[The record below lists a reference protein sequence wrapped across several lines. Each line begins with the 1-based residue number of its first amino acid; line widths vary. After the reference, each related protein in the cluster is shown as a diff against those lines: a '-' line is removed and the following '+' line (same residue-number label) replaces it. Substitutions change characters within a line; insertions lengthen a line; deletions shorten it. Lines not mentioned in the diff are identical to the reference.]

1 MASGKRASMREGPL
15 AALFRKTED
24 DAKQADGASEAAAG
38 EDIAAA
44 DATASEEAASPS
56 RAPAPAP
63 TPVQEIPAR
72 EAPHPS
78 LAHPSGPIE
87 DDEVV
92 IPTPQDR
99 LRSAFSSDLPEN
111 FMDAPE
117 PATPAG
123 GSGSGSGRRAQSDDD
138 VFARADAGERGT
150 PFGQA
155 KPAGQPVIRVVGVGG
170 GGSNAVNRMV
180 EAQVVGVEF
189 LAINTDLQS
198 LQESSADITLHI
210 GANLTRGLGSGSDPD
225 LGRAAA
231 MEDYDRIKALLKGS
245 DMIFVAA
252 GAGGGTG
259 TGAAPIVARIA
270 VELGAL
276 TVGIVTK
283 PFGFEGS
290 RRRDQAEVG
299 IQALKDEVDTLIV
312 VPNNRL
318 LSVLDKH
325 TSMVE
330 AFRVAD
336 DVLRQGVQGI
346 SDLVTLPG
354 VINLDFADVRTIMSN
369 AGNALLGIGMGTG
382 ETRAVDAA
390 QTAVSSPL
398 LETSMEGAHSI
409 LLSITGGRDL
419 SLWEI
424 NEAAKAVSEAAHPE
438 ANIIF
443 GAMVDE
449 TLEDQVWVTVVAT
462 RYGGQSPP
470 RRLQEPAGEPRVSR
484 AAPAPARDDYR
495 HPRERDRGGYR
506 APAERDDYRTPA
518 REREPEPEPA
528 QSAPRRGGLGV
539 TELDVPEFM
548 PRGF

>member
-15 AALFRKTED
+15 AALFRKTEE
-24 DAKQADGASEAAAG
+24 DAKSADAAA
-38 EDIAAA
+38 
-44 DATASEEAASPS
+44 AS
-56 RAPAPAP
+56 APDP
-63 TPVQEIPAR
+63 TPVDEIPAR
-72 EAPHPS
+72 DAPHPS
-78 LAHPSGPIE
+78 LSHPSGPIE
-87 DDEVV
+87 DDEPY
-92 IPTPQDR
+92 IPSPQDR
-99 LRSAFSSDLPEN
+99 LRSAFSSELPDN
-111 FMDAPE
+111 LME
-117 PATPAG
+117 PATA
-123 GSGSGSGRRAQSDDD
+123 
-138 VFARADAGERGT
+138 AGERISSVRTPDPEPEDAFARGDYSERGA

-170 GGSNAVNRMV
+170 GGSNAINRMV
-180 EAQVVGVEF
+180 EAQVAGVEF

-210 GANLTRGLGSGSDPD
+210 GANLTRGLGSGSNPD

-259 TGAAPIVARIA
+259 TGAAPVVARIA

-325 TSMVE
+325 TSMVD
-330 AFRVAD
+330 AFQVAD

-354 VINLDFADVRTIMSN
+354 VINLDFADVRTIMSD

-382 ETRAVDAA
+382 ENRAVDAA
-390 QTAVSSPL
+390 AKAVSSPL

-462 RYGGQSPP
+462 RYGGQTAP
-470 RRLQEPAGEPRVSR
+470 RRLQEPAGEPRVTRGSR
-484 AAPAPARDDYR
+484 PPAAQAREDYAS
-495 HPRERDRGGYR
+495 YR
-506 APAERDDYRTPA
+506 APRDTGYRSPRDRQRESGFRAPGERDDYRPA
-518 REREPEPEPA
+518 PREREREPEPEPA
-528 QSAPRRGGLGV
+528 QARRGSLGV
-539 TELDVPEFM
+539 GELDVPEFI
-548 PRGF
+548 PRRF

>member
-15 AALFRKTED
+15 AALFRKTEE
-24 DAKQADGASEAAAG
+24 DAKQAETEVEA
-38 EDIAAA
+38 
-44 DATASEEAASPS
+44 
-56 RAPAPAP
+56 
-63 TPVQEIPAR
+63 TPIEEIPPR
-72 EAPHPS
+72 DAPHPS
-78 LAHPSGPIE
+78 LSHPSAPIE
-87 DDEVV
+87 EDEPV

-99 LRSAFSSDLPEN
+99 LRSAFSSELPDN
-111 FMDAPE
+111 LLE
-117 PATPAG
+117 PSTPAG
-123 GSGSGSGRRAQSDDD
+123 ERTRRVRTPEPEYDDA
-138 VFARADAGERGT
+138 FARSDPSDRPA

-170 GGSNAVNRMV
+170 GGSNAINRMV
-180 EAQVVGVEF
+180 EAQVAGVEF

-198 LQESSADITLHI
+198 LQESAADITLHI
-210 GANLTRGLGSGSDPD
+210 GANLTRGLGSGSNPD

-259 TGAAPIVARIA
+259 TGAAPVVARIA

-290 RRRDQAEVG
+290 RRRDQAEIG

-354 VINLDFADVRTIMSN
+354 VINLDFADVRTIMAN

-382 ETRAVDAA
+382 ENRAVDAA
-390 QTAVSSPL
+390 KTAVSSPL

-462 RYGGQSPP
+462 RYSGETAS
-470 RRLQEPAGEPRVSR
+470 RRLEEPAGEPRVSR
-484 AAPAPARDDYR
+484 GGRPPAHREDTRRMPTDYR
-495 HPRERDRGGYR
+495 HPRDRNFR
-506 APAERDDYRTPA
+506 APAERDDYRPPPP
-518 REREPEPEPA
+518 EREPEPAPA
-528 QSAPRRGGLGV
+528 RRGSLGV
-539 TELDVPEFM
+539 SELDVPEFI
-548 PRGF
+548 PRRF